1 MLFSGVRPFVVA
13 SAEAEGSPEAVAE
26 AVLVAV
32 AVAEA
37 DADAVAL
44 GVVAAEAEA
53 VVVSG
58 AAEVDSGEEA
68 KGRLPQ
74 AARDRTETG
83 MRAMTAR
90 RIGESFE
97 ELMARE

>member
-1 MLFSGVRPFVVA
+1 LLFSGVSPFVVA
-13 SAEAEGSPEAVAE
+13 SAEAEGSPEVVAE
-26 AVLVAV
+26 AVLVGV

-53 VVVSG
+53 GVASG
-58 AAEVDSGEEA
+58 AAEVDSGAET

-83 MRAMTAR
+83 MRAMTVR
-90 RIGESFE
+90 RIGESCE